1 MEEIIK
7 IMNPESVV
15 KAAGYKGA
23 GLTDR
28 NLARILKKARQIDNM
43 FRELGFEVMLR
54 ETQPREEN
62 EK

>member
-7 IMNPESVV
+7 GIDPETVV

-28 NLARILKKARQIDNM
+28 NLARILKKVRQIEAM
-43 FRELGFEVMLR
+43 FQELGFDVLLR
-54 ETQPREEN
+54 ETQAMQ
-62 EK
+62 EKEK

>member
-7 IMNPESVV
+7 CIDPEKVV

-23 GLTDR
+23 GLTER
-28 NLARILKKARQIDNM
+28 NLARILKKVRQIEDM
-43 FRELGFEVMLR
+43 FQELGFEVVLR
-54 ETQPREEN
+54 ETQPMQEN